1 MKKMEQQ
8 KYMEEVAEKY
18 YERFNNQGYADA
30 GNNGPHGHEDTP
42 VRNTSHFLIIYSYM
56 YKKYKKEKY
65 LEICKKF
72 ADYICSESDKTKNGS
87 VQCMVTDK
95 FDHLNGLIGQG
106 WAIEALLYYYDI
118 SDESKYLD
126 YACKIFYSQKYDY
139 KLHLWHR
146 IEIDGKDI
154 GIDPTYN
161 HNIWFAACS
170 SKILDYKY
178 DAELKK
184 IIDDLMING
193 TKRDFRIYKNGLLKH
208 SVKIAPKKSIMIRIK
223 KAIKFILYPVRKL
236 NLRKLDT
243 KYMERAYHVFDM
255 YGFCIL
261 EEIFPQYEIFSSIKY
276 KKAKEYALDI
286 KKMNSDYNVF
296 SAIENN
302 NGKFN
307 VFSYSYNSLAFEFP
321 YVSSCIGNENM
332 TIYSELYDI
341 QCKLMYDEKEKNFS
355 RHNPDVVT
363 FDARTYEIIRYLERE
378 EK

>member
-1 MKKMEQQ
+1 MKKICQQEYMEYIAQ
-8 KYMEEVAEKY
+8 KYFEK
-18 YERFNNQGYADA
+18 FNSQGYADA

-42 VRNTSHFLIIYSYM
+42 VRNTAHFLIIYSYM
-56 YKKYKKEKY
+56 YKQYKDAKY

-72 ADYICSESDKTKNGS
+72 ADYICAESDKTKNGS

-106 WAIEALLYYYDI
+106 WAIEALLYYYGI
-118 SDESKYLD
+118 SNEYKYLD

-139 KLHLWHR
+139 DLHLWHR

-170 SKILDYKY
+170 AKILNYKE
-178 DAELKK
+178 DAELRK

-193 TKRDFRIYKNGLLKH
+193 TKRDFRIYKTGLLRH
-208 SVKIAPKKSIMIRIK
+208 SVKPAPKKSAMIRLK
-223 KAIKFILYPVRKL
+223 KAIKIILYPVRKL

-261 EEIFPQYEIFSSIKY
+261 EEMFPQYEIFSSIKY

-286 KKMNSDYNVF
+286 NRLNNDYDVF
-296 SAIENN
+296 SAIKSND
-302 NGKFN
+302 GKFN

-321 YVSSCIGNENM
+321 YVSLCIGKKNISM
-332 TIYSELYDI
+332 YDELYNI
-341 QCKLMYDEKEKNFS
+341 QCQLMYDEKEKSFS
-355 RHNPDVVT
+355 RHNPDVIT